1 MPRQPIEPLPIPDDD
16 IERDRQ
22 VTLTVHL
29 ATYGTQSQAIDLADR
44 VENELRVY
52 LHRPDLRVINVRIDG
67 KLVRLTSADTTKTEQ
82 QEIEAL
88 KRKLSDM
95 GWRLNPESMGR

>member
-1 MPRQPIEPLPIPDDD
+1 MSRPPIDPLPIPDDN

-29 ATYGTQSQAIDLADR
+29 PTYGTQCQALDLVDR

-52 LHRPDLRVINVRIDG
+52 LHRPDLRVINVLVDG
-67 KLVRLTSADTTKTEQ
+67 KLVRLTTAEVTKTQQ